1 MEDTIWY
8 HAMTIIKHV
17 IQLLQYV
24 TITTKKFSRPQLPD
38 ADRLT
43 FATAPFL
50 METSWIRSERAG
62 GKCWTWEEL
71 KRKGRSWDL
80 ENLRADVL
88 ATGHCQIFTKFSLNC
103 RGAASLACDHQQ
115 WNWFR
120 VAKVCS
126 RCFAADC
133 FETCS
138 PIFGWQ
144 LQTYSHFL
152 QLNSTVDDSWR

>member
-1 MEDTIWY
+1 MLSFQEMEDTIWY
-8 HAMTIIKHV
+8 HVMTIIKHV

-24 TITTKKFSRPQLPD
+24 TITSKKFSRPQLPD

-80 ENLRADVL
+80 ENLRAGIL
-88 ATGHCQIFTKFSLNC
+88 ATGHCQIFTRFSLDC
-103 RGAASLACDHQQ
+103 REAASLACDQP
-115 WNWFR
+115 WN
-120 VAKVCS
+120 S
-126 RCFAADC
+126 RCFAADW

-138 PIFGWQ
+138 PSFGCQ
-144 LQTYSHFL
+144 LQTYHVPQILLLMVVGGSE
-152 QLNSTVDDSWR
+152 